1 MERIFAV
8 GDIHGCFSKLV
19 DLMERIKI
27 HREKDIL
34 VFLGDYI
41 DRGDQSREVV
51 EYLVRLKKE
60 RPNTVFLLGNHEQ
73 MLLEYLNGE
82 MVKPYLING
91 GQKTLNSYRGPRG
104 GKARQED
111 PKALFPMEHLE
122 FFHSLIPLFE
132 FQDYIFVHAGLRNGI
147 PIESQE
153 LSDLLWIRE
162 DFYFSKYNFGKT
174 VVFGH
179 TPFPEPFV
187 FNKRIGID
195 TGAVYGN
202 KLTAVELGAR
212 KFYSV

>member
-8 GDIHGCFSKLV
+8 GDIHGCYTKLV

-27 HREKDIL
+27 HNKKDIL

-51 EYLVRLKKE
+51 DYLVRLKKQ

-91 GQKTLNSYRGPRG
+91 GQKTLNSYMGQKG
-104 GKARQED
+104 VKAPQD
-111 PKALFPMEHLE
+111 PMALFPMEHLE
-122 FFHSLIPLFE
+122 FFNSLIPLFE
-132 FQDYIFVHAGLRNGI
+132 FQDYIFVHAGLRCGI
-147 PIESQE
+147 PIERQKP
-153 LSDLLWIRE
+153 SDLLWIRE
-162 DFYFSKYNFGKT
+162 DFYFSKGEFEKT
-174 VVFGH
+174 IVFGH

-187 FNKRIGID
+187 FNNKIGID

-202 KLTAVELGAR
+202 KLTAVELSAR